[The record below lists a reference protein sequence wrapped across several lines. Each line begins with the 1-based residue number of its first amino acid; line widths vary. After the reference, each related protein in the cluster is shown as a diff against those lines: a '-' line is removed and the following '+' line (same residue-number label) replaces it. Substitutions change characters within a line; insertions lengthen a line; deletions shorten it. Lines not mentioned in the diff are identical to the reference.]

1 MPALSVERASLLWA
15 QGEGTE
21 HEAAL
26 AMPQH
31 SQAEVKGWGQTRVDT
46 RTDGQGLVDE
56 EVPALGEAGTLL
68 EEDVVAGLEEEQGTG
83 REFLVLWP

>member
-1 MPALSVERASLLWA
+1 
-15 QGEGTE
+15 
-21 HEAAL
+21 
-26 AMPQH
+26 
-31 SQAEVKGWGQTRVDT
+31 VDT